1 MYSEAI
7 FCKVSKKKKAI
18 YYCNRALVNLKLENY
33 AIALFG
39 KKIFQSYLVIDA
51 KDCLANDENY
61 VKGYYRRGSCYV
73 ALG

>member
-39 KKIFQSYLVIDA
+39 KTFS
-51 KDCLANDENY
+51 
-61 VKGYYRRGSCYV
+61 VKVTLPDRCQRFY
-73 ALG
+73 